1 VNPVDA
7 AAEVL
12 RDRFPSPLPRLA
24 VVLGSGLGH
33 LARRLEDAASVPF
46 TRLPGFPAATVA
58 GHAGEFIAGRA
69 GGREV
74 LFQAGRIHRYEGHAP
89 GVVALPVRVLA
100 RLGVSTLILTNA
112 AGGLRPD
119 FVTGTL
125 MLVADQVNL
134 TFGNPLAGPVCAGEV
149 RFPDMSDPFD
159 AGLRELAR
167 TVAREQRRP
176 LREGVYAGV
185 AGPSYETA
193 AEIRM
198 LRRLGADA
206 VGMSLVYEVVAAR
219 ALGLRCLGLSTITNL
234 AAGLSPSRLT
244 HEEVLAAGRQVRDGV
259 WDLLEG
265 VIARI

>member
-1 VNPVDA
+1 MNPVDA
-7 AAEVL
+7 AAEAL
-12 RDRFPSPLPRLA
+12 RARLPSRLPRVA
-24 VVLGSGLGH
+24 VVLGSGLGD
-33 LARRLEDAASVPF
+33 LARHVADAVSVPF
-46 TRLPGFPAATVA
+46 ATLPGLPAATVT
-58 GHAGEFIAGRA
+58 GHAGEFIAGRV

-74 LFQAGRIHRYEGHAP
+74 LFQAGRVHRYEGHAP
-89 GVVALPVRVLA
+89 EVVALPVRVLA
-100 RLGVSTLILTNA
+100 RLGVSTLMLTNA

-119 FVTGTL
+119 FTPGTL
-125 MLVADQVNL
+125 MLVADQVNF
-134 TFGNPLAGPVCAGEV
+134 TFGNPLAGPVRAGEE

-159 AGLRELAR
+159 AGLREVAR
-167 TVAREQRRP
+167 VVAREQGRP

-206 VGMSLVYEVVAAR
+206 VGMSMIHEVVAAR

-234 AAGLSPSRLT
+234 AAGLSRERLT
-244 HEEVLAAGRQVRDGV
+244 HEEVLEAGRQVRDGV
-259 WDLLEG
+259 WDLLAG

>member
-1 VNPVDA
+1 MNPVDA
-7 AAEVL
+7 AAEAL
-12 RDRFPSPLPRLA
+12 RARLSSRLPRTA
-24 VVLGSGLGH
+24 VVLGSGLGG
-33 LARRLEDAASVPF
+33 LARRLVDAQTVAF
-46 TRLPGFPAATVA
+46 ATLPGFPAATVP
-58 GHAGEFIAGRA
+58 GHAGEFIAGTS

-74 LFQAGRIHRYEGHAP
+74 LFQAGRVHRYEGHAAD
-89 GVVALPVRVLA
+89 VVALPVRVLA

-119 FVTGTL
+119 FVPGTL

-134 TFGNPLAGPVCAGEV
+134 TFGNPLAGAVRAGEV

-159 AGLRELAR
+159 ARLREVAR
-167 TVAREQRRP
+167 TVARAQGRP
-176 LREGVYAGV
+176 LQEGVYAGV
-185 AGPSYETA
+185 TGPSYETA

-206 VGMSLVYEVVAAR
+206 VGMSMIHEVVAAR

-234 AAGLSPSRLT
+234 AAGLSRDRLT
-244 HEEVLAAGRQVRDGV
+244 HDEVLEAGRQVRDGV